1 MKQFILALPL
11 ALLFVPL
18 PCPALTLEEGLKA
31 VTENGRDVRIAQSD
45 ETVAR
50 ETVSLARSPW
60 LPSVDLYGRETW
72 LRYQPASKLPFSVPG
87 AGNSIVMS
95 QDQFLTYGVRA
106 TQMLYDFGKTSSS
119 VGAANFGLKAREI
132 ETVRVRNQSALD
144 FIVSYLDLLESEKLL
159 HVAGE
164 EVTRYEA
171 HRKDAEARL
180 KAGVITRNEVL
191 QSEVTLADSRQRLLT
206 AEDLRSLKASKIN
219 SLLLKPLN
227 DPVQADE
234 VRPSP
239 ATGVTLEA
247 AWTAAEAE
255 SSDLRNLDAKI
266 AAKGESVRTIE
277 AEYLPTFYL
286 SGGYEYQENKYM
298 VHQDNWSLIAGV
310 NVNLFSGGASR
321 SRAGMANSELR
332 SLKLIREKM
341 LDTVRLSVKAAY
353 LDQQTSRQK
362 VEVANT
368 AVAAA
373 VENLRLQKLRF
384 EQGVG
389 TTTEVLDAVTLLSTA
404 ESNLWRATYA
414 TQRAEANLLY
424 SMGKDLV
431 TAYGQ

>member
-1 MKQFILALPL
+1 MKRFILALPL
-11 ALLFVPL
+11 ALLFMPL
-18 PCPALTLEEGLKA
+18 IGHALTLEEGLKA
-31 VTENGRDVRIAQSD
+31 VTENGRDVRIARSD
-45 ETVAR
+45 EAVAR
-50 ETVSLARSPW
+50 ETVSLARAPW

-72 LRYQPASKLPFSVPG
+72 LRYQPEAKFGGNVVPT
-87 AGNSIVMS
+87 S
-95 QDQFLTYGVRA
+95 QDQFTTYGVRA

-119 VGAANFGLKAREI
+119 IDSAKFGLKAREI
-132 ETVRVRNQSALD
+132 ETVRVRNQAALD

-171 HRKDAEARL
+171 HRKDAEVRL
-180 KAGVITRNEVL
+180 KAGVITKNEVL
-191 QSEVTLADSRQRLLT
+191 QSEVTLADSRQRFLS
-206 AEDLRSLKASKIN
+206 AEDLRSLKASRIN

-234 VRPSP
+234 VKPSP
-239 ATGVTLEA
+239 ATGITLEA
-247 AWTAAEAE
+247 AWSAAEAE
-255 SSDLRNLDAKI
+255 SSDLRNMDAKI
-266 AAKGESVRTIE
+266 AAKSESVRTIE
-277 AEYLPTFYL
+277 AEYLPTLYL
-286 SGGYEYQENKYM
+286 SGGYEYQENKYL

-310 NVNLFSGGASR
+310 NVNLSSGGASR

-341 LDTVRLSVKAAY
+341 LDTVKLAVKAAY

-373 VENLRLQKLRF
+373 VENLRLHKLRF
-384 EQGVG
+384 KEGVG

-414 TQRAEANLLY
+414 MQRAEANLLY
-424 SMGKDLV
+424 AMGKDLV

>member
-1 MKQFILALPL
+1 MKRLILALPL
-11 ALLFVPL
+11 ALLFVPY
-18 PCPALTLEEGLKA
+18 PCHALTLEEGLKA
-31 VTENGRDVRIAQSD
+31 VTENGRDVNIARSD
-45 ETVAR
+45 EAIAR
-50 ETVSLARSPW
+50 ETVSLARAPW
-60 LPSVDLYGRETW
+60 LPTVDLYGRETW
-72 LRYQPASKLPFSVPG
+72 LRYQPAALFG
-87 AGNSIVMS
+87 GNSVFTS
-95 QDQFLTYGVRA
+95 QDQFTTYGVKA

-119 VGAANFGLKAREI
+119 IDAAKYGLKAREI

-144 FIVSYLDLLESEKLL
+144 FIVSYLDLLESEKLQ

-191 QSEVTLADSRQRLLT
+191 QSEVTLADSRQRLLS
-206 AEDLRSLKASKIN
+206 AEDLLSLKASRIN

-227 DPVQADE
+227 DPVQAEE
-234 VRPSP
+234 VKPSP
-239 ATGVTLEA
+239 ATGITLEA
-247 AWTAAEAE
+247 AWAAAEAE
-255 SSDLRNLDAKI
+255 SSDLRDMDAKI
-266 AAKGESVRTIE
+266 AAKSESVRTIE
-277 AEYLPTFYL
+277 AEYLPTLYL
-286 SGGYEYQENKYM
+286 SGGYEYQENRYL

-310 NVNLFSGGASR
+310 NVNLSSGGASR
-321 SRAGMANSELR
+321 SKVGMANSELR

-341 LDTVRLSVKAAY
+341 LDSVRLAVKAAY

-373 VENLRLQKLRF
+373 VENLRLHKLRF
-384 EQGVG
+384 KEGAG
-389 TTTEVLDAVTLLSTA
+389 TTTDVLDAVTLLSTA

-414 TQRAEANLLY
+414 MQRAEANLLY
-424 SMGKDLV
+424 AMGKDLV

>member
-1 MKQFILALPL
+1 MKRLILALPL
-11 ALLFVPL
+11 ALLFAPL
-18 PCPALTLEEGLKA
+18 PCHALTLEEGLKA
-31 VTENGRDVRIAQSD
+31 VTENGRDVKIARSD
-45 ETVAR
+45 ETIAR
-50 ETVSLARSPW
+50 ETVSLARAPW
-60 LPSVDLYGRETW
+60 LPTVDLYGRETW
-72 LRYQPASKLPFSVPG
+72 LRYQPAALFG
-87 AGNSIVMS
+87 GNSVFTS
-95 QDQFLTYGVRA
+95 QDQFTTYGVKA

-119 VGAANFGLKAREI
+119 IDAAKYGLKAREI

-144 FIVSYLDLLESEKLL
+144 FIVSYLDLLESEKLQ

-191 QSEVTLADSRQRLLT
+191 QSEVTLADSRQRLLS
-206 AEDLRSLKASKIN
+206 AEDLLSLKASRIN

-227 DPVQADE
+227 DPVQAEE
-234 VRPSP
+234 VKPSP
-239 ATGVTLEA
+239 ATGITLEA

-255 SSDLRNLDAKI
+255 SSDLRDLDAKI

-277 AEYLPTFYL
+277 AEYLPTLYL
-286 SGGYEYQENKYM
+286 SGGYEYQENRYL

-310 NVNLFSGGASR
+310 NVNLSSGGASR
-321 SRAGMANSELR
+321 SKVGMANSELR
-332 SLKLIREKM
+332 SLKLLRDKM

-353 LDQQTSRQK
+353 LDHQTSRQK

-373 VENLRLQKLRF
+373 VENLRLHKLRF
-384 EQGVG
+384 KEGVG
-389 TTTEVLDAVTLLSTA
+389 TTTDVLDAVTLLSTA

-424 SMGKDLV
+424 AMGKDLV
-431 TAYGQ
+431 TAYGK